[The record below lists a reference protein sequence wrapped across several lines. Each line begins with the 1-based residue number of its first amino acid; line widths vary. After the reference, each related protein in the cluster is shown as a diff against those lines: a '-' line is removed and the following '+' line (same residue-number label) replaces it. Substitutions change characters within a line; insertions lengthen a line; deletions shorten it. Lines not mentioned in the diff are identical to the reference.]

1 MSRSLSH
8 FGVALLTIA
17 SLVASPV
24 FGQAPQTQPQ
34 AVPVTTQPAAQPT
47 GGSRPI
53 SLGPD
58 YSKAPSFFPNIV
70 APYVQHAVP
79 EPVLTNSP
87 RIDQLIQNGV
97 LNLSLDDAIS
107 LALENNMDIAVQRF
121 TPWLDAVNLLRS
133 ESGVNG
139 RIPFDPTLT
148 STLSL
153 AETNTPINNPIL
165 SGIGTTGGTTTPT
178 KLTPSAVE
186 AHSAIANFQY
196 SQNFSLGTQF
206 LATFNNQRASTSV
219 ATSLL
224 NPAFTSSLSFQI
236 TQPLLNGFGKLPNL
250 RYILEAKNTLKVGVS
265 QLAQQVMTT
274 ITQVANDYWELVYA
288 RQNVKVEQ
296 TAVAAD
302 QQLYDNNKKQLEIG
316 TMAPLDVLT
325 AESQLATDQ
334 QGLVQAQSV
343 QLQDETTLLV
353 AITKNSLVPSLAGV
367 EINPTTPIFTPE
379 IDNISLQ
386 DAVNEAWQKRP
397 ELQQANLNL
406 ANTDIEVKATRNA
419 LLPVVNLFGL
429 YTAQGIGG
437 VQKTTVQTAT
447 GLFLAGQPVVTAA
460 GGTGTVGTPVL
471 PAEFASTAQTAPTL
485 FVFPGGIGDDWSR
498 LFSSHY
504 PTFQA
509 GINITL
515 PIRNRAAQ
523 AANATALL
531 DKRLQDAQY
540 RQTQNT
546 ILLAVRNSLI
556 ALAQDRAALKA
567 AAEAHTLNQQSYDD
581 EVKRLQLG
589 TSTAFTVTQK
599 QQLLVAAEGTELRD
613 EINLIEAEVNLNQ
626 AIGRTLEVNRIVIP
640 DVKP

>member
-1 MSRSLSH
+1 MSRSLLH
-8 FGVALLTIA
+8 VAVGLLTIS

-24 FGQAPQTQPQ
+24 FGQAQQSEPQSAQVPGQP
-34 AVPVTTQPAAQPT
+34 AVPPT
-47 GGSRPI
+47 GETRNI

-58 YSKAPSFFPNIV
+58 YSNGPHFFPNII
-70 APYVQHAVP
+70 APYRQGNVP

-107 LALENNMDIAVQRF
+107 LALENNLDIAVQQF

-133 ESGVNG
+133 RSGVNG

-153 AETNTPINNPIL
+153 AETNSPINNPIL
-165 SGIGTTGGTTTPT
+165 SGISTTGGSTTPT
-178 KLTPSAVE
+178 KQTPAAVE
-186 AHSAIANFQY
+186 AHSGIADFQY
-196 SQNFSLGTQF
+196 SQNFATGTQF
-206 LATFNNQRASTSV
+206 LATFNNQRASTSI

-224 NPAFTSSLSFQI
+224 NPAFTSSLSIQV
-236 TQPLLNGFGKLPNL
+236 TQPLLNGFGTLPNR

-274 ITQVANDYWELVYA
+274 VTAVSNDYWELVYA
-288 RQNVKVEQ
+288 RANVNVEQ

-353 AITKNSLVPSLAGV
+353 AISKNSLVPSLSMV
-367 EINPTTPIFTPE
+367 QILPTTPIFTPA
-379 IDNISLQ
+379 IDNVSLQ

-397 ELQQANLNL
+397 ELAQANLNL
-406 ANTDIEVKATRNA
+406 KNADIEVRATKNA
-419 LLPVVNLFGL
+419 LLPSVNLFGL
-429 YTAQGIGG
+429 YTAQGLGG
-437 VQKTTVQTAT
+437 VQHTTVVTPT
-447 GLFLAGQPVVTAA
+447 GAFVAGQPIVAA
-460 GGTGTVGTPVL
+460 NGTPV
-471 PAEFASTAQTAPTL
+471 PGEFTSTAVTSAAT

-498 LFSSHY
+498 LFSSQY
-504 PTFQA
+504 PVFE
-509 GINITL
+509 GGLNITL

-523 AANATALL
+523 AASAQALL
-531 DKRLQDAQY
+531 DKRQEQVQY
-540 RQTQNT
+540 QQTQNT

-556 ALAQDRAALKA
+556 ALTQDRAAVKA
-567 AAEAHTLNQQSYDD
+567 AQEARTLNQQSYDD
-581 EVKRLQLG
+581 EVKKLQLG

-599 QQLLVAAEGTELRD
+599 QQLLIVAEGTELRD

-626 AIGRTLEVNRIVIP
+626 AVGRTLDVNHIVIP
-640 DVKP
+640 DVMP

>member
-8 FGVALLTIA
+8 LGIAVLTIA
-17 SLVASPV
+17 SLVVSPV
-24 FGQAPQTQPQ
+24 FAQAQQTQSQ
-34 AVPVTTQPAAQPT
+34 AAPAQPATQPT
-47 GGSRPI
+47 GEPRNF

-58 YSKAPSFFPNIV
+58 YSLAPRFFPNIIN
-70 APYVQHAVP
+70 PYVQHAVP

-107 LALENNMDIAVQRF
+107 LALENNMDIEVQRF

-139 RIPFDPTLT
+139 RIPFDPVLT
-148 STLSL
+148 SNLSL
-153 AETNTPINNPIL
+153 AETETPINNPIL
-165 SGIGTTGGTTTPT
+165 SGVGTTTGIATPK
-178 KLTPSAVE
+178 KLTPSAIE

-196 SQNFSLGTQF
+196 IQNFSLGTQF
-206 LATFNNQRASTSV
+206 QATFNNQRASTSL

-236 TQPLLNGFGKLPNL
+236 TQPLLNGFGRLPN
-250 RYILEAKNTLKVGVS
+250 RRFILEAKNTLKVGVS

-367 EINPTTPIFTPE
+367 EINPTTPIFTPAV
-379 IDNISLQ
+379 DNISLQ

-397 ELQQANLNL
+397 ELQQARLNL
-406 ANTDIEVKATRNA
+406 ANADIEVKATKNA
-419 LLPVVNLFGL
+419 LLPSVNLFGL

-437 VQKTTVQTAT
+437 VQKTTVQTPT
-447 GLFLAGQPVVTAA
+447 GSFLAALPIVTA
-460 GGTGTVGTPVL
+460 GSTGTVGTPL
-471 PAEFASTAQTAPTL
+471 AGEFSSTAQSTPSL

-498 LFSSHY
+498 LFTSHY
-504 PTFQA
+504 PTLQA
-509 GINITL
+509 GFNITL

-523 AANATALL
+523 AASAQALL
-531 DKRLQDAQY
+531 DKSQQDAQF

-556 ALAQDRAALKA
+556 ALAQDRAAVKA
-567 AAEAHTLNQQSYDD
+567 AAEARTLNQQSYDD

-626 AIGRTLEVNRIVIP
+626 AVGRTLDVNHIVIP
-640 DVKP
+640 DAKP

>member
-24 FGQAPQTQPQ
+24 FGQAQQTQPQ
-34 AVPVTTQPAAQPT
+34 AAPAPAQPAAQPT
-47 GGSRPI
+47 GESRPM

-58 YSKAPSFFPNIV
+58 YSKAPNFFPNIT

-87 RIDQLIQNGV
+87 RIDQLVQNGV
-97 LNLSLDDAIS
+97 LSLTLDDAIS

-133 ESGVNG
+133 ESGING

-148 STLSL
+148 STLSM
-153 AETNTPINNPIL
+153 AESNIPINNPIL
-165 SGIGTTGGTTTPT
+165 SGIGLSGGAATPT
-178 KLTPSAVE
+178 KQTPAAVE
-186 AHSAIANFQY
+186 AHNGTVDFQY
-196 SQNFSLGTQF
+196 SQNFALGTQF
-206 LATFNNQRASTSV
+206 VATFNNQRASTSV
-219 ATSLL
+219 ANNLL
-224 NPAFTSSLSFQI
+224 NPDYSSSLTVQI
-236 TQPLLNGFGKLPNL
+236 TQPLLNGFGTLPN
-250 RYILEAKNTLKVGVS
+250 RRFILEAKNTLKVGVS
-265 QLAQQVMTT
+265 QLAQQVISTVT
-274 ITQVANDYWELVYA
+274 SVSNDYWELVFA
-288 RQNVKVEQ
+288 RENVKVEQ

-367 EINPTTPIFTPE
+367 QIVPTTPIFTPA
-379 IDNISLQ
+379 INNLTLQ
-386 DAVNEAWQKRP
+386 DGVNEAWQKRP

-406 ANTDIEVKATRNA
+406 KNADIEVRATKNA
-419 LLPVVNLFGL
+419 LLPSVNLFGL
-429 YTAQGIGG
+429 YEAQGLGG
-437 VQKTTVQTAT
+437 LQKTTVQTPT
-447 GLFLAGQPVVTAA
+447 GLLLAGQPIIAAA
-460 GGTGTVGTPVL
+460 GGPGTVGAPVA
-471 PAEFASTAQTAPTL
+471 PAEFTSSAQTTPSL
-485 FVFPGGIGDDWSR
+485 FVFPGGLGDDWSR

-504 PTFQA
+504 PTFE
-509 GINITL
+509 GGLNITL

-523 AANATALL
+523 AASAQALL
-531 DKRLQDAQY
+531 DKRQQQAQFQ
-540 RQTQNT
+540 QTENS

-556 ALAQDRAALKA
+556 ALDQDRAAVKA
-567 AAEAHTLNQQSYDD
+567 AAEARTLNQQSYDD
-581 EVKRLQLG
+581 EVKKLQLG

-599 QQLLVAAEGTELRD
+599 QQLLVSAQGTELRD

-626 AIGRTLEVNRIVIP
+626 ALGRTLEVNRISIH

>member
-8 FGVALLTIA
+8 LGVALFTIA
-17 SLVASPV
+17 SLIASPV
-24 FGQAPQTQPQ
+24 FAQAQQTQP
-34 AVPVTTQPAAQPT
+34 PAAQVPAQPQAAPPPP
-47 GGSRPI
+47 SEPRSF

-58 YSKAPSFFPNIV
+58 YSRGPRFFPNII

-133 ESGVNG
+133 ESGING
-139 RIPFDPTLT
+139 RLSFDPTLT
-148 STLSL
+148 STISL
-153 AETNTPINNPIL
+153 AESNTPINNPIL
-165 SGIGTTGGTTTPT
+165 SGLSASGTVTAPT
-178 KLTPSAVE
+178 KIQPSAVE
-186 AHSAIANFQY
+186 AHSTLANFQY
-196 SQNFSLGTQF
+196 SQNFATGTQ
-206 LATFNNQRASTSV
+206 LITTFNNQRSSTSLS
-219 ATSLL
+219 TQLF
-224 NPAFTSSLSFQI
+224 NPAVSSSLTVELI
-236 TQPLLNGFGKLPNL
+236 QPLLNGFGKLPNL

-265 QLAQQVMTT
+265 QLSQQVMATV
-274 ITQVANDYWELVYA
+274 TQVAIDYWELVYA

-334 QGLVQAQSV
+334 QGLVQAQTV
-343 QLQDETTLLV
+343 QLQDETVLLV
-353 AITKNSLVPSLAGV
+353 AITKNSLVPSLANV
-367 EINPTTPIFTPE
+367 ELVPTTPIFTPE
-379 IDNISLQ
+379 TTNVTLQ

-397 ELQQANLNL
+397 ELEQATLNL
-406 ANTDIEVKATRNA
+406 KNADIEIRATKNA
-419 LLPVVNLFGL
+419 LLPSVNAFGF
-429 YTAQGIGG
+429 YEAQGLGG
-437 VQKTTVQTAT
+437 MQISQSPT
-447 GLFLAGQPVVTAA
+447 GALLAGEPIVTAP
-460 GGTGTVGTPVL
+460 GGSGTSGTVVL
-471 PAEFASTAQTAPTL
+471 PETFAAVPATAKFL
-485 FVFPGGIGDDWSR
+485 FPGGIGDDYSR
-498 LFSSHY
+498 LFSSTY
-504 PTFQA
+504 PIFEG

-523 AANATALL
+523 AASAQALL
-531 DKRLQDAQY
+531 DKSQQDAQY
-540 RQTQNT
+540 RQTRNT
-546 ILLAVRNSLI
+546 ILLAVRNALI
-556 ALAQDRAALKA
+556 ALDQDRAALKA
-567 AAEAHTLNQQSYDD
+567 AAEARTLNQQSYDD
-581 EVKRLQLG
+581 EVKKLQLG

-626 AIGRTLEVNRIVIP
+626 AVGRTLEVNRIVIP
-640 DVKP
+640 DAKH

>member
-34 AVPVTTQPAAQPT
+34 APPAPAQPAAQPT
-47 GGSRPI
+47 GEARPM

-58 YSKAPSFFPNIV
+58 YSKAPNFFPNIV

-79 EPVLTNSP
+79 EPLLTNSP

-153 AETNTPINNPIL
+153 AESNIPINNPIL
-165 SGIGTTGGTTTPT
+165 SGISLSGGVATPT
-178 KLTPSAVE
+178 KQTPAAVE
-186 AHSAIANFQY
+186 AHNGTVDFQY

-206 LATFNNQRASTSV
+206 VATFNNQRASTSV
-219 ATSLL
+219 ANNLL
-224 NPAFTSSLSFQI
+224 NPDYSSSLTVQI
-236 TQPLLNGFGKLPNL
+236 TQPLLNGFGTLPN
-250 RYILEAKNTLKVGVS
+250 RRFILEAKNTLRVGVS
-265 QLAQQVMTT
+265 QLAQQVITT
-274 ITQVANDYWELVYA
+274 VTSVANDYWELVFA
-288 RQNVKVEQ
+288 RENVKVEQ

-367 EINPTTPIFTPE
+367 EIVPTTPIFTPA
-379 IDNISLQ
+379 INNLTLQ
-386 DAVNEAWQKRP
+386 DGVNEAWQKRP

-406 ANTDIEVKATRNA
+406 KNADIEVRATKNA
-419 LLPVVNLFGL
+419 LLPSVNLFGL
-429 YTAQGIGG
+429 YEAQGLGG
-437 VQKTTVQTAT
+437 LQKTTVQTPT
-447 GLFLAGQPVVTAA
+447 GLLLAGQPIIAAA
-460 GGTGTVGTPVL
+460 GGPGTVGAPVV
-471 PAEFASTAQTAPTL
+471 PAEFTSSAQTTPSL

-498 LFSSHY
+498 LFSSQY
-504 PTFQA
+504 PTFE
-509 GINITL
+509 GGLNITL

-523 AANATALL
+523 AASAQALL
-531 DKRLQDAQY
+531 DKRQQQAQY
-540 RQTQNT
+540 QQTENS

-556 ALAQDRAALKA
+556 ALDQDRAAVKA
-567 AAEAHTLNQQSYDD
+567 AAEARTLNQQSYDD
-581 EVKRLQLG
+581 EVKKLQLG

-599 QQLLVAAEGTELRD
+599 QQLLVSAQGTELRD

-626 AIGRTLEVNRIVIP
+626 ALGRTLEVHRISIP